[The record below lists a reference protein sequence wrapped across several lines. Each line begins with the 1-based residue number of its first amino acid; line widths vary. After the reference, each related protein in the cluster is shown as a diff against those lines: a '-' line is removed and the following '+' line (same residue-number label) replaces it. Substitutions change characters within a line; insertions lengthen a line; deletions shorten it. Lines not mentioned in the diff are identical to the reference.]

1 MTYCLTTYILGFAA
15 ARPAMCGAIAVA
27 IDKGCA
33 PVAPL
38 TRLLLTAFVAFTAI
52 IGAGV
57 YLSVRDAST
66 TTAQEEVVDAG
77 QLVRENSRR
86 LNTAPGSD
94 VNFVE
99 FLDFECEACR
109 AAFPL
114 VEQLRTEY
122 ADRVNFVVR
131 YFPIQSHFNAERA
144 ARAVEA
150 AAQQG
155 KFEPMYKKMFETQS
169 QWGEQQVPADATFR
183 GFAVELGIDMLAF
196 DAAYNDPATVDRI
209 NVDVAD
215 GEALGVKGTPSIFLG
230 GQQLDFRTYEDLSA
244 AVDQALAQ

>member
-1 MTYCLTTYILGFAA
+1 M
-15 ARPAMCGAIAVA
+15 
-27 IDKGCA
+27 A
-33 PVAPL
+33 PV
-38 TRLLLTAFVAFTAI
+38 TRTLLTAFAVITLI

-57 YLSVRDAST
+57 YLSVRDRGTPAA
-66 TTAQEEVVDAG
+66 AQAQVEDVG
-77 QLVRENSRR
+77 RLVRDNSRR

-114 VEQLRTEY
+114 VEQLRAEY
-122 ADRVNFVVR
+122 GDRVNFVVR

-155 KFEPMYKKMFETQS
+155 EFEPMYKKMYETQS
-169 QWGEQQVPADATFR
+169 QWGEQQTPADALFR
-183 GFAVELGIDMLAF
+183 GFATELGVDLVAF
-196 DAAYNDPATVDRI
+196 DAAYQDPATLDRI
-209 NVDVAD
+209 NLDVAD
-215 GEALGVKGTPSIFLG
+215 GKALGVQGTPTIFLDG
-230 GQQLDFRTYEDLSA
+230 NRVNFRTYEDLST
-244 AVDQALAQ
+244 AVDQALNE